1 MSFYS
6 AEIIK
11 NTFCKIYSFSS
22 SIVTRTAKLQ
32 KCGEPILKEL
42 SIQYILN
49 IATIGQ
55 LDIKRRVF

>member
-32 KCGEPILKEL
+32 KCEPILKEL